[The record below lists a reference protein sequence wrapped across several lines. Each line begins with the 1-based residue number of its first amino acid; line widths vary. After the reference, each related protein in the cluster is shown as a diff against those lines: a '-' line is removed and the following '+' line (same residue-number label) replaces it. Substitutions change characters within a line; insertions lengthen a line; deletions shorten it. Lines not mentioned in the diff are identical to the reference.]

1 MTRRTVKVTEQVP
14 TQVDIEVE
22 FPIYAKS
29 EYLSDGRGSS
39 VWYIRTVDGPHSNM
53 LHSTVITLQFDL
65 DEITGAEFETRKS
78 YGINSR
84 QLDYDLGRGE
94 HASSAEEY
102 AAAYRQALEFI
113 GQFKP

>member
-1 MTRRTVKVTEQVP
+1 VTRRTFKVTEQVP

-29 EYLSDGRGSS
+29 EYLSEDRGSS
-39 VWYIRTVDGPHSNM
+39 VWYIRTVEGPHPPM

-78 YGINSR
+78 YGLNSR
-84 QLDYDLGRGE
+84 QLDYELGRGE

-102 AAAYRQALEFI
+102 ATAYQQAVDFI